1 MADPLF
7 DFDRDIA
14 PERNSF
20 GLTAPETTFLN
31 AKADQQMMPQLDL
44 MMKLRGSLQR
54 ERAADL
60 AYETSVFEFKQRKKT
75 LRDQRE
81 GDERADELLQDISET
96 LEDAETN
103 PFEKQ
108 EALARMQLQNPRAF
122 ANSKVAQQSMLAA
135 SNFIGSQLQ
144 KRGEDQAKKIRK
156 RTRKDA
162 KERREEALADTTGL
176 DINFIWKFQT
186 EQDVKEFTERLRK
199 QKNFGPRQEA
209 LISSAG
215 VALRMNQEN
224 KRKEEQDR
232 EDRAQQ
238 SIWKN
243 ELSMLDDQMGQADT
257 LMERLD
263 DAVAD
268 QKKTPYVTSG
278 NTTVPADY
286 FSQFKDV
293 KVGDKTLTDNVSEN
307 RKIIN
312 AYRDAL
318 TKQMINNKQNQ
329 IDFAKAKIP
338 KGKSSSKKPAVKGS
352 DKSSET
358 QPAQGSEID

>member
-1 MADPLF
+1 MADPLL

-44 MMKLRGSLQR
+44 MMKLRGSIQR

-60 AYETSVFEFKQRKKT
+60 AYETSVFEFKQRKKD

-81 GDERADELLQDISET
+81 GDQRAEELLQGISET

-135 SNFIGSQLQ
+135 SNFIGSQMQ

-162 KERREEALADTTGL
+162 KERREEALEDTTGL

-186 EQDVKEFTERLRK
+186 QEDVDDFEARLRK
-199 QKNFGPRQEA
+199 QKNFGNRQEA
-209 LISSAG
+209 LISSSK

-224 KRKEEQDR
+224 KRKEEQER
-232 EDRAQQ
+232 QDRAQKT
-238 SIWKN
+238 IYAN
-243 ELSMLDDQMGQADT
+243 ELAIAEDA
-257 LMERLD
+257 LD
-263 DAVAD
+263 DADDLLRRLDSQAKAASD
-268 QKKTPYVTSG
+268 SSDSTTDFFGEFDGVTL
-278 NTTVPADY
+278 
-286 FSQFKDV
+286 
-293 KVGDKTLTDNVSEN
+293 GDGETKLSRNVVEN
-307 RKIIN
+307 RKAIN
-312 AYRDAL
+312 DYRKSLKAA
-318 TKQMINNKQNQ
+318 INKNRQDQ
-329 IDFAKAKIP
+329 IDFSRAKLNEETNKP
-338 KGKSSSKKPAVKGS
+338 KNKNKDKTPANP
-352 DKSSET
+352 
-358 QPAQGSEID
+358 PADPPAEEGSEI